1 MSLNLSFYLTF
12 FEVSNYLCIPIPVY
26 KNGAEIQGEKLKRG
40 DETEVKLIQRLNS
53 ILVLCVCSVGLSCH
67 MRCRETFPYQKW
79 IFLC

>member
-40 DETEVKLIQRLNS
+40 DETEVKLIQRLNN
-53 ILVLCVCSVGLSCH
+53 ILVMCVCRIILSYE
-67 MRCRETFPYQKW
+67 M
-79 IFLC
+79 